1 MRIIECDRCHKR
13 IEGKDEIGYVA
24 LDWRS
29 VKTGDLAG
37 ENTLDSWDFCDECM
51 KEITDF
57 VQHMSPPPV
66 AQVTEAPKA
75 TDTKPRA
82 SIKRPIADG
91 TKYSAVTPEKIE
103 QIKELAREGKTV
115 KEISEL
121 VGVSDPTVR
130 KYKREVDNEDADQI
144 EKMFFGEVPENETDL

>member
-37 ENTLDSWDFCDECM
+37 ANTLDSWDFCDECM

-57 VQHMSPPPV
+57 VQHMRPAVYPDGFKAV
-66 AQVTEAPKA
+66 DVKPK
-75 TDTKPRA
+75 A

-103 QIKELAREGKTV
+103 QIKTLAREGKTV

-130 KYKREVDNEDADQI
+130 KYKREIDNEDADKM
-144 EKMFFGEVPENETDL
+144 EKIFFGEVTENETDL